1 METKTSQKIRKCIV
15 HKTVTS
21 STTKHNQNKLTPR
34 VVRICYNDSDA
45 TDSSS
50 DDEEEER
57 NRVKKYVTE
66 IRFEKREVKKALNS
80 SNKKKKVIVLKRD
93 ENVKKY
99 RGVRQR
105 PWGKWSA
112 EIRDS
117 VKKTRTWLGTFE
129 TAEEAAIMYDL
140 AAIEMRG
147 ANALTNIIEPPLKKE
162 NKITSVSDYD
172 STGESENLCSP
183 TSVLRNNN
191 NNNNNNVG
199 AAAADA
205 KITNEEMKR
214 MEIAM
219 QNDENG
225 IMFDDNL
232 PLMDQSFLKDFFD
245 WRSPSPLMD
254 DVFLPVFSDGNGL
267 LPEMLSI
274 QGNRKLDEDLETCK
288 WANDFFQDYS

>member
-15 HKTVTS
+15 HKSVS
-21 STTKHNQNKLTPR
+21 SSKHNQNTR

-50 DDEEEER
+50 DDDDEEER

-66 IRFEKREVKKALNS
+66 IRFEKREVKKN
-80 SNKKKKVIVLKRD
+80 KVI

-117 VKKTRTWLGTFE
+117 VKKTRTWLGTFQ

-147 ANALTNIIEPPLKKE
+147 PNALTNIIEPPLKKE
-162 NKITSVSDYD
+162 NRITSLSADYGD
-172 STGESENLCSP
+172 STGESENLYSP
-183 TSVLRNNN
+183 TSVLRHNNN
-191 NNNNNNVG
+191 
-199 AAAADA
+199 AADA
-205 KITNEEMKR
+205 KITKEEMKR

-219 QNDENG
+219 QNDENA

-232 PLMDQSFLKDFFD
+232 PLMDQSFLEDFFD

-254 DVFLPVFSDGNGL
+254 DVLLPVFSDGIGL
-267 LPEMLSI
+267 LPQMLSI
-274 QGNRKLDEDLETCK
+274 QGNTKLDEDLER
-288 WANDFFQDYS
+288 ANHFFQDYS